1 MSENIYNV
9 LTDKEKTLLEQEKS
23 VLSQVKNFF
32 VQVQKEEMVKNIENL
47 IQHLDEL
54 FLLVV
59 VGEVKSGKSS
69 FVNALFGQKICKE
82 GVTPITDKIHI
93 LRYGEQEE
101 IQEIEPFVLE
111 HKYPF
116 EPLKTLQMVD
126 TPGTNSLILEHQQ
139 ITERFLPRADIVFF
153 ITSIDR
159 PFTESERQFLS
170 FIKDRWG
177 KKIVFV
183 LSKIDI
189 KEQEEIDEVISF
201 VKTNCTKLLNFE
213 PLIFPVA
220 SKLAFS
226 SFNNKESEEWKKSRF
241 DALEKYIFETLSE
254 SERLKLKLS
263 GPLFQSVKLLET
275 FQQDENKVKDIVQYD
290 QENLLEIRKTFE
302 YEEKLLKKNY
312 LLDIEKLKTIQP
324 DIERWI
330 KNFFEQNIKPLQI
343 LIMLKT
349 KQKQIVHSDE
359 DLQPIEKRMTETMSE
374 SLEHCY
380 DTAKTMQENLD
391 KNLQK
396 KLKSKCCLQGYTE
409 EEKSLKFFD
418 VTPKL
423 QNYLHET
430 ISSSILSQKASKL
443 LEKTY
448 SKLIILSGAM
458 LFASLFFLSLLLLGG
473 NILVRLFGLFLFIG
487 CLVSLYKIIP
497 NQKDKAS
504 QNFVKEFQNSFKELR
519 KKTESIYDE
528 FQEQALEPLHKIIK
542 VREQAL
548 VDKLANIEQV
558 KTQAEQLKTTLQ
570 KFSIE

>member
-1 MSENIYNV
+1 MSEKIYNV
-9 LTDKEKTLLEQEKS
+9 LTDKEKSLLEQEKS
-23 VLSQVKNFF
+23 VLSQVKSFF
-32 VQVQKEEMVKNIENL
+32 IQAQKEEMVQNVENL

-93 LRYGEQEE
+93 LRYGEQEN
-101 IQEIEPFVLE
+101 IREIEPFVLE
-111 HKYPF
+111 HQYPF

-201 VKTNCTKLLNFE
+201 VKTNCKKLLNFE

-220 SKLAFS
+220 SKLAFA
-226 SFNNKESEEWKKSRF
+226 SFSNKESEEWKKSRF
-241 DALEKYIFETLSE
+241 DDLEKYIFETLSE

-290 QENLLEIRKTFE
+290 QENLLEIRKTLE

-312 LLDIEKLKTIQP
+312 FLDIEKLKTIQP

-330 KNFFEQNIKPLQI
+330 KNFFEENLKTLQL

-349 KQKQIVHSDE
+349 RKKQIVHSDE
-359 DLQPIEKRMTETMSE
+359 DLMPIEKRMTETMSE

-380 DTAKTMQENLD
+380 ETAKTMQENLD

-409 EEKSLKFFD
+409 EEKSLKFYD
-418 VTPKL
+418 VRPKL
-423 QNYLHET
+423 QNYFHET
-430 ISSSILSQKASKL
+430 ISASILSQKASKV

-448 SKLIILSGAM
+448 SKLLILGGGSLLALLFSLSLSIIGDHLFIRM
-458 LFASLFFLSLLLLGG
+458 LGLIFLVGIGISLFK
-473 NILVRLFGLFLFIG
+473 IL
-487 CLVSLYKIIP
+487 P
-497 NQKDKAS
+497 NQKAKAV
-504 QNFVKEFQNSFKELR
+504 QNFLKEFQNSFKELR
-519 KKTESIYDE
+519 QKTESLYDE
-528 FQEQALEPLHKIIK
+528 FHEQSLEPLHNVIK
-542 VREQAL
+542 VREKAL
-548 VDKLANIEQV
+548 SDKLSNIEQI
-558 KTQAEQLKTTLQ
+558 KTQAEKLKATLQ